1 MNISDLWSI
10 CTEALGNLK
19 TYYLQ
24 AEPEVEGSLV
34 GQSS

>member
-1 MNISDLWSI
+1 MNTSDLWLI

-24 AEPEVEGSLV
+24 VESEVEGSLA